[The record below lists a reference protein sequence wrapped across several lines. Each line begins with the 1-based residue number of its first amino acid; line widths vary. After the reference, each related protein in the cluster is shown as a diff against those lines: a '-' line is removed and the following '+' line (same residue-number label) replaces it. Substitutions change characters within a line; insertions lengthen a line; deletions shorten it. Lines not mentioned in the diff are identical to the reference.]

1 MCLGPPCPALLCC
14 TMLCCPFFTSIISL
28 CLVYGRTSFP
38 SLFCV
43 ITLPPPSSSIFSFP
57 NSLPPSLTS
66 PLFTLYPLP
75 YSLPLSFATSA
86 DHTLV
91 RCPSDDSLTL
101 DGRESYQ
108 SLKTG
113 DDGAQTVN
121 SHNSSAKQLF
131 ENIVEPGDGGES
143 VAAVFGGGEGETGN
157 RVYSSGCEA
166 FGDVHDISNTGRS
179 DSTLTV
185 AGG

>member
-1 MCLGPPCPALLCC
+1 M
-14 TMLCCPFFTSIISL
+14 
-28 CLVYGRTSFP
+28 
-38 SLFCV
+38 
-43 ITLPPPSSSIFSFP
+43 
-57 NSLPPSLTS
+57 
-66 PLFTLYPLP
+66 
-75 YSLPLSFATSA
+75 
-86 DHTLV
+86 
-91 RCPSDDSLTL
+91 
-101 DGRESYQ
+101 
-108 SLKTG
+108 
-113 DDGAQTVN
+113 N